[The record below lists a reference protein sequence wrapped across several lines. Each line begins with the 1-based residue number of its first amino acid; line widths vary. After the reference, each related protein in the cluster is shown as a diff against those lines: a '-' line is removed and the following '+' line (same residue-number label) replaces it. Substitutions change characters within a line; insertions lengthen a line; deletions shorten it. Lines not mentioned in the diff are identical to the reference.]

1 MNNTLHQND
10 KNINKQIIINKNNE
24 LAMEFI
30 KFYYNM
36 IKTNPSLLVDS
47 DGQFLYKDQSI
58 YKLQGQD
65 IINPNN
71 ILQTLINFKNRGIN
85 HNIKNIDIISMGSRR
100 IEILV
105 TGLLIIDGQTY
116 NFSEVFNIAC
126 GNKNS
131 NWWILTNIL
140 RLVN

>member
-1 MNNTLHQND
+1 MNILQQTEKDN
-10 KNINKQIIINKNNE
+10 NKQIIINKNNHI
-24 LAMEFI
+24 AVEFI
-30 KFYYNM
+30 KFYYNV

-47 DGQFLYKDQSI
+47 NGQFLYKEQSI

-65 IINPNN
+65 IKNQKN
-71 ILQTLINFKNRGIN
+71 ILETLIDFKNRGIN
-85 HNIKNIDIISMGSRR
+85 HNIRNIDTISVGSRR

-105 TGLLIIDGQTY
+105 TGLLIIDGITY

-140 RLVN
+140 RIIN